1 MAYKA
6 SPSTKKGTAAKGVGG
21 KKSPKNKMINKLPS
35 TKMNHKGGNC

>member
-21 KKSPKNKMINKLPS
+21 KKNKTINKMPS
-35 TKMNHKGGNC
+35 TKMKHKGGNC